1 MRHLPV
7 DAYVAMVQNRWVVS
21 GLQCSVKVLHGTLE
35 SLSLL
40 LSAMNQ
46 SLRIHPL
53 QTRIDSQGLQDN

>member
-1 MRHLPV
+1 
-7 DAYVAMVQNRWVVS
+7 MVQNRWVVS